1 MKKIK
6 TIIFVLRFYI
16 LFIKVRLLTLFFK
29 FYPLNFNPSMD
40 VLYLEVFTKDGAG
53 YNYRVQKWTEL
64 MDKKSINCFFLVE
77 NSQVFF
83 EKIKPENLQSFLI
96 DSMKMRIQHIIQSRN
111 YKNVVVR
118 RRILLYNNYGNLF
131 FEKLLRAAHPNI
143 ILDFDDD
150 IAPIIDYKKSFFQKI
165 MLDRPLAFNES
176 FKFYNSFIVGS
187 NYLKELVI
195 KRCSTVLISQI
206 HVIPTCV
213 DYNKYEKKQ
222 YLSNP
227 IAQTIKFG
235 WIGGNHNLYLL
246 DPVIDA
252 LNKISNKF
260 NFELII
266 ISGVNHYN
274 FKSNFPI
281 TYFKYDLNTEINDLY
296 KIDIGLMPLE
306 NDDISKGKCGF
317 KLIQYMGLGI
327 PGIASAI
334 TVNTEIVQ
342 DGINGWLVYSIE
354 DWENVLQKAL
364 NNLNSLAVMG
374 VNARNTIE
382 NNYSF
387 ISNIHNYQ
395 KIFN

>member
-6 TIIFVLRFYI
+6 TLLFIFRFY
-16 LFIKVRLLTLFFK
+16 LFFVSVRLLTFFFK
-29 FYPLNFNPSMD
+29 LYPYKANPKKD
-40 VLYLEVFTKDGAG
+40 ILYLEVFTRDGAG
-53 YNYRVQKWTEL
+53 YNYRVQKWIDL
-64 MDKKSINCFFLVE
+64 MDGKSTHCFFLVE
-77 NSQVFF
+77 NSKVFF
-83 EKIKPENLQSFLI
+83 EKIKPENLQRFLI
-96 DSMKMRIQHIIQSRN
+96 DSMKMRIKHIIESRN

-150 IAPIIDYKKSFFQKI
+150 IAPIVDHKKSSFQKI

-187 NYLKELVI
+187 NYLKGLIITRYSKVI
-195 KRCSTVLISQI
+195 ASNI

-213 DYNKYEKKQ
+213 DYNKYEKKT
-222 YLSNP
+222 YFSNP
-227 IAQTIKFG
+227 FEPVFKFG

-246 DPVIDA
+246 NPVIEA

-281 TYFKYDLNTEINDLY
+281 NYIKYDLTTEINDLY